1 MDGCGKFLLRAH
13 GIKILIVY
21 VVFPL
26 HTEWLLHSLPNNL
39 SRLYFSKMLVK
50 TFGSA
55 VYGVEAITITVE
67 VNVLA
72 GANYYIVGLPDSA
85 VKESLQRVE
94 SALKSN
100 DYHMPRTK
108 LVVNL
113 APADIKKSGS
123 AFDLP
128 MAMGTLGAS
137 GQLNNPEKL
146 LEYTMMGELGLD
158 GTIQSIK
165 GALPIAIT
173 AKKEGFKGLIV
184 PKQNAREAA
193 MVTGIDVFGV
203 QHINEVITLF
213 NNPGSLQPVTVNTRE
228 EFFHSQYNFEF
239 DFTDVKG
246 QENIKRALEIAAAGS
261 HNAILIGPPGAG
273 KTMLAKRLSTILPPL
288 TLQEALET
296 TKIHSVAG
304 KLPEN
309 ATLISKR
316 PFRSPHHTVSDAALV
331 GGGGLPQPGEISL
344 AHNGVLFLDE
354 LPEFKR
360 SALEVMRQ
368 PMEERKVTISRA
380 KVALDFPASF
390 MLIASMNPCPC
401 GFYNHP
407 EKNCSCPAG
416 AVQKYLNKISGPLL
430 DRIDLHVEVTPV
442 PFNELSAIANTE
454 GSATIRERVIRARDI
469 QGLRYNMHPGIYANA
484 QINTKMLKEICVL
497 DTTGQQ
503 LLKTAMNKLNL
514 SARAYD
520 RILKVSRT
528 IADLS
533 ASENILP
540 QHLAEAIQ
548 YRSLDREG
556 WAG

>member
-1 MDGCGKFLLRAH
+1 
-13 GIKILIVY
+13 
-21 VVFPL
+21 
-26 HTEWLLHSLPNNL
+26 
-39 SRLYFSKMLVK
+39 MLVK

-72 GANYYIVGLPDSA
+72 GSNYYIVGLPDSA

-100 DYHMPRTK
+100 AWHMPRTK

-128 MAMGTLGAS
+128 MAIGVLGAS
-137 GQLNNPEKL
+137 EQLESPEML
-146 LEYTMMGELGLD
+146 GDYIMMGELSLD

-173 AKKEGFKGLIV
+173 ARKEGYKGLII
-184 PKQNAREAA
+184 PIQNAREAA
-193 MVTGIDVFGV
+193 MVSNIEVYGV
-203 QHINEVITLF
+203 EHISEVIAFF
-213 NNPGSLQPVTVNTRE
+213 NHGSSLQPTVVNARDA
-228 EFFHSQYNFEF
+228 FFHSQYDFEF
-239 DFTDVKG
+239 DFNDVKG
-246 QENIKRALEIAAAGS
+246 QENIKRALEIAAAGG

-273 KTMLAKRLSTILPPL
+273 KTMLAKRLPTILPPL
-288 TLQEALET
+288 TLHEALET

-331 GGGGLPQPGEISL
+331 GGGSTPQPGEISL

-360 SALEVMRQ
+360 TALEVMRQ

-407 EKNCSCPAG
+407 EKECTCPPG

-442 PFNELSAIANTE
+442 PFNELSSIRITE
-454 GSATIRERVIRARDI
+454 GSPAIRDRVIGARDI
-469 QGLRYNMHPGIYANA
+469 QANRYKDHPGIYANA
-484 QINTKMLKEICVL
+484 QITTKMLKEVCVI
-497 DTTGQQ
+497 DAAGQN
-503 LLKTAMNKLNL
+503 LLKAAMNKLNL

-528 IADLS
+528 IADLA

-540 QHLAEAIQ
+540 AHLAEAIQ